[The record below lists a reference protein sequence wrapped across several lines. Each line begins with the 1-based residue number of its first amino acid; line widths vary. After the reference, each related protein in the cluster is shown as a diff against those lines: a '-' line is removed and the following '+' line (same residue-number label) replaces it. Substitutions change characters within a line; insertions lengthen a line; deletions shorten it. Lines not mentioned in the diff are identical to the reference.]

1 MSLINDTDFLIH
13 SLRLSYLRDVD
24 DIYGARIISLD
35 PSYHTNSYIA
45 SSGLADS
52 EKWPELDIP
61 GSPDI
66 SDGER
71 SEGFPGARGL
81 KHTQTI
87 MGRRSGGLGLRV
99 SAKRAS
105 VSKRASISGTPK
117 QSDVQNFIAGGAPV
131 QDGLSS
137 TPKKEANGLLKVPEV
152 PDQGSTVVAPTVD
165 VKVVEP
171 TVQEEAP
178 VQKVVQFI
186 PKFKN
191 AAEMEARRRLRMAAR
206 RGARNGPAPAVPLPA
221 QSLSFDTSSDEEPSR
236 VQEMSSS
243 GSDFDEVV
251 GDDDSMD
258 DGDEFDPEFLAA
270 RGINSDS
277 ASDVSNSLPSVA
289 NSSAPGYG
297 SSARPR
303 LSPVSE
309 AENLE
314 PHRRPQPQPHAP
326 HGQRSASDASSTKP
340 PRRPNPAR
348 AGSSNTSVTPAS
360 SSQQNQNQTAP
371 SPSASSNEIS
381 FARKR
386 VAPIRPQKSALSSM
400 LAASSSSTNNPFS
413 ETYATVSGRG
423 DPGSSMN
430 VLVYFP
436 HATRPA
442 GKALDLN
449 VRKDATVEE
458 VIGFALWSY
467 WEEGWLPKLDEGIT
481 EEKDPEKWEVT
492 MSAVGWVLRMTE
504 DDGEVDDDFPP
515 PDRTG
520 KISKFNADGYAV
532 IEATPA
538 QIAQNKI
545 LESKIQRP
553 IGKKAADKSASTLNL
568 PLPPGIIGSASTS
581 ALAASAL
588 GGSVPLS
595 TSLGPS
601 NQGPQMFLRIRI
613 ADTADAGHFMT
624 TIPVS
629 SGMYMQEVLE
639 AVCRRRK
646 MANPTDY
653 ALLLADK
660 DTQRIFVPLDRTVAS
675 LQGKRELILV
685 KKSVLPQMG
694 VNVLRAG
701 RTTDPNASIFK
712 RMSDTPE
719 VKLSAALDYAAA
731 YKKYTVYR
739 KLPMMVARQERTLA
753 IDGGYVHIMPTSS
766 NRAAK
771 AMFDSS
777 RTSSYHIK
785 SISDCQQS
793 TKSPYM
799 FKLVVNR
806 ASGDKRYYFE
816 AETPRLA
823 GEIVQTVRQVKQA
836 LERSNTIGKSRRS
849 RQVV

>member
-1 MSLINDTDFLIH
+1 
-13 SLRLSYLRDVD
+13 LRLSYLRDVD

-35 PSYHTNSYIA
+35 PSYHTNPYIA

-105 VSKRASISGTPK
+105 ISKRMSVSGTPK

-131 QDGLSS
+131 QAGLSS

-152 PDQGSTVVAPTVD
+152 PDQTSSVAGPTVD
-165 VKVVEP
+165 VNVVEP

-221 QSLSFDTSSDEEPSR
+221 QTLSFDTSSDEEPSR

-243 GSDFDEVV
+243 ESDFDEVV

-270 RGINSDS
+270 RGISDNLGS
-277 ASDVSNSLPSVA
+277 VQSLKVKISDHIVGTNIHRMHLTANVLHPMLPQSL
-289 NSSAPGYG
+289 
-297 SSARPR
+297 
-303 LSPVSE
+303 
-309 AENLE
+309 
-314 PHRRPQPQPHAP
+314 H
-326 HGQRSASDASSTKP
+326 
-340 PRRPNPAR
+340 
-348 AGSSNTSVTPAS
+348 
-360 SSQQNQNQTAP
+360 QNQNQPAP

-381 FARKR
+381 FVRKR
-386 VAPIRPQKSALSSM
+386 VAPIRPQKSALSAM
-400 LAASSSSTNNPFS
+400 LASSSSSTNNPFS

-423 DPGSSMN
+423 DPGSSTN

-504 DDGEVDDDFPP
+504 EDGEVDDDFPP

-553 IGKKAADKSASTLNL
+553 VGKKAADKSASTLNL
-568 PLPPGIIGSASTS
+568 ALPPGIIGSTSTS

-601 NQGPQMFLRIRI
+601 HQGPQMFLRIRI

-639 AVCRRRK
+639 ANGSQF
-646 MANPTDY
+646 A
-653 ALLLADK
+653 
-660 DTQRIFVPLDRTVAS
+660 
-675 LQGKRELILV
+675 REERLILV
-685 KKSVLPQMG
+685 KKNVLPQMG
-694 VNVLRAG
+694 VNVLSAG

-719 VKLSAALDYAAA
+719 VKLSATLDYAAA

-771 AMFDSS
+771 AMFDGGLN
-777 RTSSYHIK
+777 K
-785 SISDCQQS
+785 
-793 TKSPYM
+793 
-799 FKLVVNR
+799 V
-806 ASGDKRYYFE
+806 
-816 AETPRLA
+816 
-823 GEIVQTVRQVKQA
+823 TVHV
-836 LERSNTIGKSRRS
+836 
-849 RQVV
+849 